1 MTLTELRYIVAVA
14 RERHFGRAAEA
25 CFVSQPTLSV
35 AIKKLEEELN
45 IQIFERTSSEVS
57 MTALGTLVVEQAQ
70 RVLEEANTLKHLA
83 KHGQDPLSG
92 PLRLGTIY
100 TIAPYLLP
108 SLVRE
113 ARESLPNAP
122 LFLEENFTARL
133 LEMLRQ
139 GELDCA
145 VLAHP
150 FPSSGLEIIDL
161 YDEPFLVAV
170 PKGHAWESRQS
181 IAHQE
186 LKAQNTLLLGAGHCF
201 RDHVLGV
208 CPELNRLGSGSTI
221 GEQHSFEGSSL
232 ETIRQMVAGGIGIS
246 VLPRTSVDDPKT
258 EEGLIRYIPLEEPTP
273 TRRVCLVWRKSYTR
287 APVMQELT
295 KTIRRCDLSGV
306 SFIDA

>member
-14 RERHFGRAAEA
+14 HERHFGRAAEA

-45 IQIFERTSSEVS
+45 TQIFERANSEVT
-57 MTALGTLVVEQAQ
+57 MTSLGEQIVSQAQ
-70 RVLEEANTLKHLA
+70 RVLEEANSLKHLA

-92 PLRLGTIY
+92 PLRLGAIY

-108 SLVRE
+108 SLVRV
-113 ARESLPNAP
+113 ARVQMPNVP
-122 LFLEENFTARL
+122 LFLEENFTTRL

-139 GELDCA
+139 GALDCVVIA
-145 VLAHP
+145 AP
-150 FPSSGLEIIDL
+150 YASTGLESIEL

-170 PKGHAWESRQS
+170 PKGHSWEMRT
-181 IAHQE
+181 IIPHRE
-186 LKAQNTLLLGAGHCF
+186 LKEQNTLLLGAGHCF

-221 GEQHSFEGSSL
+221 GEQRSFEGSSL

-246 VLPRTSVDDPKT
+246 VLPRTSVSDLTASDQ
-258 EEGLIRYIPLEEPTP
+258 LIRYIPLDEPVP
-273 TRRVCLVWRKSYTR
+273 TRRVCLVWRKGCRR
-287 APVMQELT
+287 APAMEALAKV
-295 KTIRRCDLSGV
+295 IRQCDLPGV
-306 SFIDA
+306 TFI

>member
-35 AIKKLEEELN
+35 AIKKLEEELST
-45 IQIFERTSSEVS
+45 QIFERSNSEVA
-57 MTALGTLVVEQAQ
+57 MTALGALIVEQAQ
-70 RVLEEANTLKHLA
+70 RVLEEANSLKHLA

-92 PLRLGTIY
+92 PVRLGAIY

-108 SLVRE
+108 SLVRV
-113 ARESLPNAP
+113 AREKLPHAP
-122 LFLEENFTARL
+122 LFLEENFTVRL

-139 GELDCA
+139 GTLDCA
-145 VLAHP
+145 VLADP
-150 FPSSGLEIIDL
+150 FASAGLDVVEL
-161 YDEPFLVAV
+161 YEEPFLVAV
-170 PKGHAWESRQS
+170 PKGHAWESRKT
-181 IAHQE
+181 IGHQE

-221 GEQHSFEGSSL
+221 GEQRSFEGSSL

-246 VLPRTSVDDPKT
+246 VLPRTSVADPSIQN
-258 EEGLIRYIPLEEPTP
+258 GLIRYIPLEDPIP
-273 TRRVCLVWRKSYTR
+273 TRRVCLVWRKSYPR
-287 APVMQELT
+287 VAVMQALANIIRVCELP
-295 KTIRRCDLSGV
+295 GV
-306 SFIDA
+306 TLV